1 MRALPLKFNFINII
15 NSFSIYLLVA
25 YIPLFILLNAN
36 NFIILLFIK
45 LCIFSFFFLNFIYLI
60 RSKIKIYIFWFI
72 VLIIYLLNNIYLHS
86 TNGIYIFICGV
97 WSYLSLL
104 AFSNNFQLDKKFY
117 IWLVIILMTISIIIL
132 KDFYINK
139 NTRALGNIIN
149 PNTLSL
155 FVCGIYYFITMS
167 KDNYDKFKI
176 IFILCAIIILFTN
189 SRSGSIVFVCTVF
202 ILFINKKNIIN
213 FSILVLTI
221 LILNNSIDNRGGY
234 EKFYIN
240 QIDSDKG
247 NSRLEQSKRGFIN
260 FFNEKSLIIKSKKI
274 IFGDSFGIATNTYL
288 NFNYKYNDKV
298 GDLLNVNGSRDITKI
313 KNMSTDYLTVNS
325 LIYNGG
331 LLLFIFFIKIIL
343 FYPHINIIKIKK
355 KKDFIIFVNY
365 LFIIGIISLTMPFNE
380 AFPVNILVISS
391 TFNYFKK
398 VNNQ

>member
-1 MRALPLKFNFINII
+1 MKALPLKFNFINFI
-15 NSFSIYLLVA
+15 NSFSIYLLVT
-25 YIPLFILLNAN
+25 YIPLFIFLKSN
-36 NFIILLFIK
+36 NFIVLLLIK
-45 LCIFSFFFLNFIYLI
+45 FCIFSIFFFNFIYLI

-72 VLIIYLLNNIYLHS
+72 VLIIYLLNNIYFNS
-86 TNGIYIFICGV
+86 INGIYIFICGV
-97 WSYLSLL
+97 WAYLSLL

-117 IWLVIILMTISIIIL
+117 TWLVTILMIISVIIL
-132 KDFYINK
+132 KDFYLNK

-155 FVCGIYYFITMS
+155 FACGIYYFITLS
-167 KDNYDKFKI
+167 KGNYDKFKI
-176 IFILCAIIILFTN
+176 IFILCAIIILLTN
-189 SRSGSIVFVCTVF
+189 SRSGSIVFVCTGL

-221 LILNNSIDNRGGY
+221 FILNNSIDNRGGY

-240 QIDSDKG
+240 QIDSDKN

-288 NFNYKYNDKV
+288 NFNYKYKFD
-298 GDLLNVNGSRDITKI
+298 DLSDYNSSRDFTKI
-313 KNMSTDYLTVNS
+313 KNMSTDYLTINS

-331 LLLFIFFIKIIL
+331 LLLFIFFIKIIF
-343 FYPHINIIKIKK
+343 FYPHINITKIKK
-355 KKDFIIFVNY
+355 KKDFIIFVTY

-380 AFPVNILVISS
+380 AFPVNILIISS
-391 TFNYFKK
+391 TFNYFKR
-398 VNNQ
+398 VNN